1 MPILCWK
8 NSKKPKIYKKK
19 IKEGSLQKG
28 FLIMKMS
35 ILINFDIN
43 AGIKDIT
50 AQEK

>member
-1 MPILCWK
+1 MPILCYRI
-8 NSKKPKIYKKK
+8 SKRPNIY

-43 AGIKDIT
+43 AGILDIT